1 MALAHAVLASLIHC
15 PCSGYDLAKQF
26 DGSVGFFW
34 KASHQQIYRE
44 LAKLET
50 DSWVSSATI
59 PQAGRPDKKL
69 YSVTPLGKERLLEW
83 IAQPSEPSATK
94 EDILVKLFAGCHAPR
109 KVILTELQR
118 HRQAHLERLMVYQK
132 IELQYFQDPHSLP
145 LQEKF
150 QYLTLRRG
158 VGYETDWIAWC
169 EEAIEFLS
177 QDAE

>member
-1 MALAHAVLASLIHC
+1 MALAQAVLASLIHC

-44 LAKLET
+44 LAKLEA
-50 DSWVSSATI
+50 DDWVSSETI
-59 PQAGRPDKKL
+59 PQEGRPDKKL
-69 YSVTPLGKERLLEW
+69 YSVTLLGKKQLMEW

-94 EDILVKLFAGCHAPR
+94 EDILVKLFAGCYAPR

-118 HRQAHLERLMVYQK
+118 HRQAHWERLMVYQK
-132 IELQYFQDPHSLP
+132 IEQQYFQNPQSLA
-145 LQEKF
+145 LKEKF

-158 VGYETDWIAWC
+158 LGYETGWITWC
-169 EEAIEFLS
+169 EEAIELLS
-177 QDAE
+177 QGAD